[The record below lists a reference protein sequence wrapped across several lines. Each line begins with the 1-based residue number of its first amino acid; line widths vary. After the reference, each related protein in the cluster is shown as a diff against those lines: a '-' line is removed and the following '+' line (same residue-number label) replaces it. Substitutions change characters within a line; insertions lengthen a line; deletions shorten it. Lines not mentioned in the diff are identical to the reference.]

1 MPTFPRE
8 YGVTEDTESINTY
21 QPTPAAA
28 ITMNT
33 PVDSLGERYRKIVE
47 FDLSSAESY
56 DAMVVKYPNAWGLY
70 YDGTAFAGAAP
81 AYTPEDALR
90 LQEAIKYYLYTTE
103 SETANVDF
111 STFIDGLI
119 DDADEIRV
127 DAPRLHPYMSESGG
141 TYENPDAAYNQEVY
155 DRVTNDGV
163 DPIPLLET
171 DSSRLIIDRVA
182 DKPHLASMYSAEQKT
197 MFEYQISRATPKS
210 EYDQFGSYAVGK
222 NTF

>member
-1 MPTFPRE
+1 MPEFVE
-8 YGVTEDTESINTY
+8 EF

-28 ITMNT
+28 ISMNT
-33 PVDSLGERYRKIVE
+33 PVDSLGERYRSIIE
-47 FDLSSAESY
+47 FDLSSEEVY
-56 DAMVVKYPNAWGLY
+56 DAMVVKYPTAWDLY
-70 YDGTAFAGAAP
+70 YDGTDFAGSAP
-81 AYTPEDALR
+81 AYTPEDAVR

-103 SETANVDF
+103 TETANVAF
-111 STFIDGLI
+111 STYIEGLMI

-163 DPIPLLET
+163 DPIPLLPT
-171 DSSRLIIDRVA
+171 DGSRAIADRLV
-182 DKPHLASMYSAEQKT
+182 DKAYLGDMYSTEQQA
-197 MFEYQISRATPKS
+197 MLEYQISRAAPKS
-210 EYDQFGSYAVGK
+210 EYDQFGSYATGK